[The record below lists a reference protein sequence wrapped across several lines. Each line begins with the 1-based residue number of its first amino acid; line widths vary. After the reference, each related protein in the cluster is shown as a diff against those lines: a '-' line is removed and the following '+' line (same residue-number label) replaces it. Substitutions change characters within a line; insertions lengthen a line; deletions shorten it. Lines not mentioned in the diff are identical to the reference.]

1 MAVTDSLVQRRQ
13 LQPSCWAADGSS
25 KYPAIVGGRYCNLSQ
40 ILCTFGK
47 SSATCPF
54 WTLIVFVEAIQKS
67 TIYSRDAPVRF
78 LRLPSS
84 LSFFSF
90 FPFLPEIGHFVR
102 PPWNDKPV
110 ACLVSGKSLLLLVW
124 LLRLKNNNFGGLV
137 RSLLARLDVRMLQ
150 QHVTVVDKI
159 GLWRFEIYN

>member
-78 LRLPSS
+78 LRLPTVLQVSTVWHRPDFGVIS
-84 LSFFSF
+84 QVLPKR
-90 FPFLPEIGHFVR
+90 PF
-102 PPWNDKPV
+102 W
-110 ACLVSGKSLLLLVW
+110 
-124 LLRLKNNNFGGLV
+124 
-137 RSLLARLDVRMLQ
+137 
-150 QHVTVVDKI
+150 T
-159 GLWRFEIYN
+159 